1 MKRLLKIKEVG
12 ELTGLSKMQIYRM
25 EARGEF
31 PPRREVSPGRVAWL
45 SSEVE
50 EWVESRPVRVSA
62 QIDKRRK
69 IVPRELRIV
78 ERNSSVP
85 APPDIE

>member
-50 EWVESRPVRVSA
+50 EWVESRPVLVSA

-69 IVPRELRIV
+69 IVPREQQPR
-78 ERNSSVP
+78 P
-85 APPDIE
+85 

>member
-1 MKRLLKIKEVG
+1 MIKLLKIKEVG
-12 ELTGLSKMQIYRM
+12 ELTGLSKVQLYRM

-50 EWVESRPVRVSA
+50 QWIESRPVRVSS
-62 QIDKRRK
+62 QIDKRGK
-69 IVPRELRIV
+69 TAPTEQQPR
-78 ERNSSVP
+78 P
-85 APPDIE
+85 